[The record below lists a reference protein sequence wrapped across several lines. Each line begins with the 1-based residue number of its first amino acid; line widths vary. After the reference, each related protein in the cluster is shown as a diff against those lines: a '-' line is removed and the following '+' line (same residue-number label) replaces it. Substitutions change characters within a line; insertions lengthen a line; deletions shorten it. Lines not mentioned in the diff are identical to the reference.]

1 MTWSVSVLMIFLT
14 SLSPGCQENG
24 SNSGDDTV
32 SGDADADIDTDADA
46 DTDTMDWGELIPCE
60 NQPGPGEV
68 CIPGGKYLMGCVP
81 GDVDCEDN
89 EKPLVA
95 VTLSPF
101 FMDQYEATYSEVI
114 DFLNT
119 LFDGYVRLGAV
130 LQLGATLKRIWLNYE
145 APIFKNYT
153 DDLYHWYQDPP
164 SENFCELREPDETSA
179 GGLSWLGAKLYC
191 EHKGKSLPT
200 EAQWEAA
207 ARGRTYREFPC
218 GSSVPACAHGPY
230 DCCSPDDECP
240 EPGCLSPC
248 CIPFGPDTSCPSP
261 YGVHTMLGNAE
272 EWVLDWAS
280 DSDDHSFCAAGCTDP
295 QPRQGQMPV
304 LKGGGVASYPG
315 YVMTRIS
322 ARYIP
327 DDENG
332 RSDTGVRCVRPD
344 EPLNK
349 SAARVERKKQSH
361 E

>member
-1 MTWSVSVLMIFLT
+1 LGTTLLLLFLA
-14 SLSPGCQENG
+14 GCQNG
-24 SNSGDDTV
+24 DSNGPKDSGA
-32 SGDADADIDTDADA
+32 GDADTDTDSDT
-46 DTDTMDWGELIPCE
+46 DTDTMDWGELIPCK

-81 GDVDCEDN
+81 GDVDCREN
-89 EKPLVA
+89 ERPLVV

-101 FMDQYEATYSEVI
+101 FMDQYEASYTEVI
-114 DFLNT
+114 DFMNT
-119 LFDGYVRLGAV
+119 LFDGYIRGGGSLCTAGPNKPCLFVN
-130 LQLGATLKRIWLNYE
+130 WE
-145 APIFKNYT
+145 APILYANG
-153 DDLYHWYQDPP
+153 DGLYHWYTDPP
-164 SENFCELREPDETSA
+164 YEQMCDQRQPDKTSA
-179 GGLSWLGAKLYC
+179 GGLSWFGAKLYC

-207 ARGRTYREFPC
+207 ARGQTYREFPC
-218 GSSVPACAHGPY
+218 GSNLPACWYGPY

-240 EPGCLSPC
+240 EPGCLFPC

-272 EWVLDWAS
+272 EWVLDWA
-280 DSDDHSFCAAGCTDP
+280 DDTDDHSWCAAGCTDP
-295 QPRQGQMPV
+295 VPRQGEMPV
-304 LKGGGVASYPG
+304 LKGGGVVSYPG

-327 DDENG
+327 DG
-332 RSDTGVRCVRPD
+332 AGGSSDSGVRCVRPD

-349 SAARVERKKQSH
+349 NAARVERKKQSH